1 MEEER
6 SAGARFRRTVREESP
21 LQIVGTI
28 NAYCALLAQRQG
40 FRALYLSGAGVANA
54 SFAQPD
60 LGITTLNDVLEDV
73 RSITGASPLP
83 LLVDVDTG
91 WGMAFNISRTIREMI
106 RAQAAAVH
114 IEDQIQAKRCGHR
127 PNKQIVS
134 ADEMVDRIKA
144 AVDGRTDDEFVIIAR
159 TDAFANEGWE
169 AALERVRRYVEAG
182 ADMIFP
188 EALYTLEDYRAF
200 CGNVEVPV
208 LANMTEF
215 GRTPLFGVEEL
226 REAGVDLVLYPLSA
240 FRAMSQAADGRLPYD
255 SRGRHPERVDGPDA
269 DPRAALRRP
278 GLPRLRAE
286 AGRPVQQG
294 MIPARGSHH
303 ERFFRA

>member
-6 SAGARFRRTVREESP
+6 SAGARFRRAVREESP

-73 RSITGASPLP
+73 RRITAASPLP

-159 TDAFANEGWE
+159 TDAFANEGRE
-169 AALERVRRYVEAG
+169 AALERVRRYVAAG

-240 FRAMSQAADGRLPYD
+240 FRAMS
-255 SRGRHPERVDGPDA
+255 
-269 DPRAALRRP
+269 RAAMDVYRTIREDGTQS
-278 GLPRLRAE
+278 GLTDRMQTREQLYDVLGYHDYEQKLDALFSKE
-286 AGRPVQQG
+286 
-294 MIPARGSHH
+294 
-303 ERFFRA
+303 

>member
-6 SAGARFRRTVREESP
+6 SAGARFRRAVREESP

-73 RSITGASPLP
+73 RRITAASPLP

-159 TDAFANEGWE
+159 TDAFANEGRE

-240 FRAMSQAADGRLPYD
+240 FRAMS
-255 SRGRHPERVDGPDA
+255 
-269 DPRAALRRP
+269 RAAMDVYRTIREDGTQS
-278 GLPRLRAE
+278 GLTDRMQTREQLYDVLGYHDFEQKLDALFSKE
-286 AGRPVQQG
+286 
-294 MIPARGSHH
+294 
-303 ERFFRA
+303 

>member
-6 SAGARFRRTVREESP
+6 SAGARFRRAVREESP

-73 RSITGASPLP
+73 RRITAASPLP

-144 AVDGRTDDEFVIIAR
+144 AVDGRTDDQFVIIAR
-159 TDAFANEGWE
+159 TDAFANEGRE

-240 FRAMSQAADGRLPYD
+240 FRAMS
-255 SRGRHPERVDGPDA
+255 
-269 DPRAALRRP
+269 RAAVDVYRTIREDGTQS
-278 GLPRLRAE
+278 GLTDRMQTREQLYDVLGYHDYEQKLDALFSKE
-286 AGRPVQQG
+286 
-294 MIPARGSHH
+294 
-303 ERFFRA
+303 

>member
-1 MEEER
+1 MEEDR
-6 SAGARFRRTVREESP
+6 SAGARFRRAVREESP

-73 RSITGASPLP
+73 RRITAASPLP

-144 AVDGRTDDEFVIIAR
+144 AVDGRTDDDFVIIAR
-159 TDAFANEGWE
+159 TDAFANEGRE

-240 FRAMSQAADGRLPYD
+240 FRAMS
-255 SRGRHPERVDGPDA
+255 
-269 DPRAALRRP
+269 RAAVDVYRTIREDGTQS
-278 GLPRLRAE
+278 GLTDRMQTREQLYDVLGYHDYEQKLDALFSKE
-286 AGRPVQQG
+286 
-294 MIPARGSHH
+294 
-303 ERFFRA
+303 

>member
-6 SAGARFRRTVREESP
+6 SAGARFRRAVREESP

-73 RSITGASPLP
+73 RRITGASPLP

-159 TDAFANEGWE
+159 TDAFANEGRE

-200 CGNVEVPV
+200 CQNVEVPV

-240 FRAMSQAADGRLPYD
+240 FRAMSRTAMDVYRTIREDGTQSGLTDRMQTREQLYD
-255 SRGRHPERVDGPDA
+255 VLGYHDYEQKLDA
-269 DPRAALRRP
+269 LFSK
-278 GLPRLRAE
+278 E
-286 AGRPVQQG
+286 
-294 MIPARGSHH
+294 
-303 ERFFRA
+303 

>member
-6 SAGARFRRTVREESP
+6 SAGARFRRAVREESP

-73 RSITGASPLP
+73 RRITAASPLP

-144 AVDGRTDDEFVIIAR
+144 AVDGRTDDDFVIIAR
-159 TDAFANEGWE
+159 TDAFANEGRE

-240 FRAMSQAADGRLPYD
+240 FRAMS
-255 SRGRHPERVDGPDA
+255 
-269 DPRAALRRP
+269 RAAMDVYRTIREDGTQS
-278 GLPRLRAE
+278 GLTDRMQTREQLYDVLGYHDYEQKLDALFSKE
-286 AGRPVQQG
+286 
-294 MIPARGSHH
+294 
-303 ERFFRA
+303 

>member
-6 SAGARFRRTVREESP
+6 SAGARFRRAVREESP

-73 RSITGASPLP
+73 RRITGASPLP

-159 TDAFANEGWE
+159 TDAFANEGRE

-240 FRAMSQAADGRLPYD
+240 FRAMS
-255 SRGRHPERVDGPDA
+255 
-269 DPRAALRRP
+269 RAAEDVYRTIRQDGTQS
-278 GLPRLRAE
+278 GLTDRMQTREQLYDVLGYHDYEQKLDALFSKE
-286 AGRPVQQG
+286 
-294 MIPARGSHH
+294 
-303 ERFFRA
+303 

>member
-6 SAGARFRRTVREESP
+6 SAGARFRRAVREESP

-73 RSITGASPLP
+73 RRITAASPLP

-159 TDAFANEGWE
+159 TDAFANEGRE

-215 GRTPLFGVEEL
+215 GRTPLFGVDEL

-240 FRAMSQAADGRLPYD
+240 FRAMS
-255 SRGRHPERVDGPDA
+255 
-269 DPRAALRRP
+269 RAAVDVYRTIREDGTQS
-278 GLPRLRAE
+278 GLTDRMQTREQLYDVLGYHDYEQKLDALFSKE
-286 AGRPVQQG
+286 
-294 MIPARGSHH
+294 
-303 ERFFRA
+303 

>member
-6 SAGARFRRTVREESP
+6 SAGARFRRAVREESP

-73 RSITGASPLP
+73 RRITAASPLP

-159 TDAFANEGWE
+159 TDAFANEGRE

-240 FRAMSQAADGRLPYD
+240 FRAMS
-255 SRGRHPERVDGPDA
+255 
-269 DPRAALRRP
+269 RAAMDVYRTIRQDGTQS
-278 GLPRLRAE
+278 GLTDRMQTREQLYDVLGYHDYEQKLDALFSKE
-286 AGRPVQQG
+286 
-294 MIPARGSHH
+294 
-303 ERFFRA
+303 